1 MKCIIKQFEQLV
13 KTTEVISAY
22 LKDPLKVIEQD
33 INAVSLNNNILKEE
47 DSRNIQ
53 TGLSGEMTKEY
64 ATNLGKR
71 LLVNSLLEQVDEMTK
86 YFVDK
91 ADLFKSYSTTLVDII
106 KPVESIYNNG
116 IVETR
121 VDILCGG
128 GEQYKKYF
136 NERLERDFLPTLN
149 SSVYNIKFVL
159 NIPKLII
166 ILKTYLDKLYTNDPL
181 VKLTE
186 VNSKVNTLISFLNNI
201 DISKDIPDELV
212 PSDKLDKELLPI
224 EDNTGL
230 ISARILNKQQLGA
243 LLGEL
248 ALDTPELETAR
259 VDNVEG
265 MLSLVNTIKDV
276 YNKINND
283 IGSVSNMFTDS
294 YRVNLNK
301 ILEDVKSKIGTI
313 CKDYLELH
321 ITDDEFI
328 NKINRYINILIR
340 LIEIDNKSTGVIKD
354 TIANMV
360 KNTSNFV
367 AIYHMYYQ
375 IMLYSILPVKE
386 KLNREK

>member
-13 KTTEVISAY
+13 RTTEVISAY
-22 LKDPLKVIEQD
+22 LKDPVKVIEQD
-33 INAVSLNNNILKEE
+33 INAVSLDNNILKEE

-53 TGLSGEMTKEY
+53 IGLSGEMTKEY

-181 VKLTE
+181 AKLTE

-212 PSDKLDKELLPI
+212 PSDKLDKELLPV

-340 LIEIDNKSTGVIKD
+340 LIEIDNKSTGIIKD

>member
-13 KTTEVISAY
+13 RTTEVISAY
-22 LKDPLKVIEQD
+22 LKDPIKVIEQD
-33 INAVSLNNNILKEE
+33 INAVSLDNNILKEE

-212 PSDKLDKELLPI
+212 PSDKLDKELLPV

-283 IGSVSNMFTDS
+283 IGSVSNMFTDF

-301 ILEDVKSKIGTI
+301 ILTDVKSKIGTI

-321 ITDDEFI
+321 ITDEEFI

>member
-13 KTTEVISAY
+13 RTTEVISAY

-33 INAVSLNNNILKEE
+33 INAVSLDNNILKEE

-121 VDILCGG
+121 VDILCG

-212 PSDKLDKELLPI
+212 PSDKLDKELLPV

-283 IGSVSNMFTDS
+283 IGSVSNMFTES

-321 ITDDEFI
+321 ITDEEFI

>member
-13 KTTEVISAY
+13 RTTEVISAY
-22 LKDPLKVIEQD
+22 LKDPVKVIEQD

-212 PSDKLDKELLPI
+212 PSDKLDKELLPV

>member
-13 KTTEVISAY
+13 RTTEVISAY
-22 LKDPLKVIEQD
+22 LKDPVKVIEQD
-33 INAVSLNNNILKEE
+33 INAVSLDNNILKEE

-212 PSDKLDKELLPI
+212 PSDKLDKELLPV

>member
-13 KTTEVISAY
+13 RTTEVISAY
-22 LKDPLKVIEQD
+22 LKDPVKVIEQD
-33 INAVSLNNNILKEE
+33 INAVSLDNNILKEE

-86 YFVDK
+86 YFIDK

-212 PSDKLDKELLPI
+212 PSDKLDKELLPV

-321 ITDDEFI
+321 ITDEEFI

-340 LIEIDNKSTGVIKD
+340 LIEIDNKSTGIIKD